1 MKYPLTILLLLFF
14 SSAFSQQVSPE
25 KKLIQFSGIITDVDS
40 NFVVPYVTVTNL
52 SNKEQRYA
60 ANYKGFFSF
69 IAHPGDTILY
79 TAVGYRDLLLPI
91 PNDITDTKYTAL
103 VKLKSEIVN
112 LPTVRVYPWA
122 TVEDFTRDFM
132 TMKIADDDYLIAVKN
147 LSRES
152 INALMMTLPRDGG
165 EIQSTNFR
173 LNHWNSLNK
182 NMVQSNP
189 LLNPFAWGKLMQQIF
204 SGDKSRKEDE
214 Y

>member
-1 MKYPLTILLLLFF
+1 MKYPLTVLLLLFF
-14 SSAFSQQVSPE
+14 SSAFAQQISPE

-112 LPTVRVYPWA
+112 LPTVWVYPWA

-189 LLNPFAWGKLMQQIF
+189 LLNPFAWGKLLESIGK
-204 SGDKSRKEDE
+204 GDKSRSSSN
-214 Y
+214 

>member
-1 MKYPLTILLLLFF
+1 MKYPLTIILLLFI
-14 SSAFSQQVSPE
+14 SSVFAQRITPE

-40 NFVVPYVTVTNL
+40 NAVVPYVTVTNL

-91 PNDITDTKYTAL
+91 PSEINDTKYTAL

-165 EIQSTNFR
+165 EVQSANFR

-189 LLNPFAWGKLMQQIF
+189 LLNPFAWGKLLESI
-204 SGDKSRKEDE
+204 SKGDKSRGSSN
-214 Y
+214 

>member
-189 LLNPFAWGKLMQQIF
+189 LLNPFAWGKLLESIGK
-204 SGDKSRKEDE
+204 GDKSRSSSN
-214 Y
+214 

>member
-14 SSAFSQQVSPE
+14 SSAFAQQVSPE

-103 VKLKSEIVN
+103 VKLKSEI
-112 LPTVRVYPWA
+112 
-122 TVEDFTRDFM
+122 
-132 TMKIADDDYLIAVKN
+132 
-147 LSRES
+147 
-152 INALMMTLPRDGG
+152 
-165 EIQSTNFR
+165 
-173 LNHWNSLNK
+173 
-182 NMVQSNP
+182 
-189 LLNPFAWGKLMQQIF
+189 
-204 SGDKSRKEDE
+204 
-214 Y
+214 

>member
-14 SSAFSQQVSPE
+14 SSAFAQQVSPE

-189 LLNPFAWGKLMQQIF
+189 LLNPFAWGKLLESIGK
-204 SGDKSRKEDE
+204 GDKSRSSSN
-214 Y
+214 

>member
-1 MKYPLTILLLLFF
+1 MKYPLTIILLLFF
-14 SSAFSQQVSPE
+14 SSVFAQQVTKE

-40 NFVVPYVTVTNL
+40 NSVVPYVTVTNL
-52 SNKEQRYA
+52 SNKDQRYA

-79 TAVGYRDLLLPI
+79 TAVGYRDLLMPI
-91 PNDITDTKYTAL
+91 PTDIADTKYTAL
-103 VKLKSEIVN
+103 IKLKSEIVN

-132 TMKIADDDYLIAVKN
+132 TMKIADDDYLIALKN

-152 INALMMTLPRDGG
+152 ISALMMTLPRDGG

-189 LLNPFAWGKLMQQIF
+189 LLNPFAWGKLLESI
-204 SGDKSRKEDE
+204 SKGDKSRGSSN
-214 Y
+214 